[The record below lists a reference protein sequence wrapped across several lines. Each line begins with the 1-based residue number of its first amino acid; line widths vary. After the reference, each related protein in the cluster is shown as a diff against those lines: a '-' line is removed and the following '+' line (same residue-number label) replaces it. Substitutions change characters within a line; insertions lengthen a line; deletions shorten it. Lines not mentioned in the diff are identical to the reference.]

1 MLDAGCGPIDC
12 AWGRWRWLALSKSR
26 SVLLYDARGRRGSGS
41 APQGTAV
48 LCAVHGCSF
57 CCANMHLRVER
68 FCAAMQWFRSCTC
81 HSCKFCSCTLQ
92 WARMHGRA
100 VAGGRM
106 QSYACTVELTHAC
119 NQTMCL
125 AYGLAA
131 PHVCVLTALSEQVT
145 CHDECAKV
153 LVQCP
158 VNTPPSTGRRLLGRL
173 VEQVIEAVP

>member
-1 MLDAGCGPIDC
+1 
-12 AWGRWRWLALSKSR
+12 
-26 SVLLYDARGRRGSGS
+26 
-41 APQGTAV
+41 
-48 LCAVHGCSF
+48 
-57 CCANMHLRVER
+57 
-68 FCAAMQWFRSCTC
+68 
-81 HSCKFCSCTLQ
+81 
-92 WARMHGRA
+92 
-100 VAGGRM
+100 M